1 MFVVCE
7 RVKRERERGREI
19 VCVCACVCLQARVCA
34 CVCVWHRWAAEDD
47 RVCGHAS
54 HRGGNTRSSSCVSVP
69 CFARLRHQPPPS
81 CRLVFQKL
89 FLAFRFSIR
98 LSKHKSL
105 SCDHFGRLDSKI
117 KRKKRKKPILLT
129 FVILFLCNKVSY
141 FKIVCG
147 SKKRGVASAC
157 WWFLTRR
164 QLGENHLRLSMFRV
178 FLEET
183 VLCDTTTLVFHIT
196 SSSCSSLSGAAAALN
211 VEQMCPILLKLIQIE
226 REKKKKSNF
235 L

>member
-7 RVKRERERGREI
+7 RVKRERERERDCA
-19 VCVCACVCLQARVCA
+19 CVCACVCLQARVCA
-34 CVCVWHRWAAEDD
+34 CVCVWHRWAVEDD

-117 KRKKRKKPILLT
+117 KRKKERNRSFSP
-129 FVILFLCNKVSY
+129 S
-141 FKIVCG
+141 
-147 SKKRGVASAC
+147 
-157 WWFLTRR
+157 WFFFCATKCL
-164 QLGENHLRLSMFRV
+164 
-178 FLEET
+178 
-183 VLCDTTTLVFHIT
+183 I
-196 SSSCSSLSGAAAALN
+196 
-211 VEQMCPILLKLIQIE
+211 LKLFVVQRKE
-226 REKKKKSNF
+226 VKHHCAGDF
-235 L
+235 